1 MMAYVEARATE
12 HRYRRLDR
20 HVVAE
25 PGRNQKAGVGADQR
39 MAAEIVGLEVFVL
52 GHAERALDQRR
63 GAGIEERHVA
73 RIVDDAG
80 RVAVAP
86 LDAHDARVDEHSWPP

>member
-1 MMAYVEARATE
+1 M
-12 HRYRRLDR
+12 
-20 HVVAE
+20 
-25 PGRNQKAGVGADQR
+25 GADQR
-39 MAAEIVGLEVFVL
+39 MSAEVVGLEILVL

-63 GAGIEERHVA
+63 GAGVEERQVA

-86 LDAHDARVDEHSWPP
+86 LDAHARVLTSIAGGLPMSSARRHAQRAVEADHLAVEVACSR